1 MKNDSRNDKTKEIA
15 DKIKESATFIG
26 PDGKKYVSQQKM
38 EEEIKKVEKAV
49 RKKYGVVAAT
59 SIALLLYTSIFNGVY
74 RNANPRTQS
83 VKPIVS
89 AETQKPIDPFWK
101 DWFKP
106 SDKPN
111 KPGTELEVEIETEPK
126 EVLEP

>member
-49 RKKYGVVAAT
+49 RKKYGVAAAA
-59 SIALLLYTSIFNGVY
+59 SIAILLYASIFNGVY
-74 RNANPRTQS
+74 RNANPRTQP
-83 VKPIVS
+83 VKPIVT
-89 AETQKPIDPFWK
+89 AETQKPIEPFWK

-106 SDKPN
+106 SDKPSQ
-111 KPGTELEVEIETEPK
+111 PETELEVEIETEPK
-126 EVLEP
+126 EVIEP